1 VRYLMSFWL
10 GFVLAAG
17 LWLGSG
23 WRGASSPAAFTDVA
37 AVETW
42 MAHYHLTPEPARLI
56 QAVDTLVALGALDQ
70 QARLQPAAAFLAALI
85 AEDDGLTAVLSER
98 IAEAAPAKQRLLA
111 QAIALSGL
119 PQWRRLLTLLK
130 RQVPARALE
139 IETLLAEPDTR
150 ATLQLAFDE
159 AGVVLDMVVAH
170 FMATGSEAAALRLVA
185 ALAGS
190 LDNSD
195 PLAASTGDK
204 AKAALALRAASD
216 PRLLDFTR
224 RAAGAQP
231 EPLAGLL
238 RDVVAAATAA
248 AR

>member
-1 VRYLMSFWL
+1 VRYLTSFWL

-23 WRGASSPAAFTDVA
+23 WRGASSPAAFADVA

-56 QAVDTLVALGALDQ
+56 QAIDMLVALGALDQ
-70 QARLQPAAAFLAALI
+70 EARLQPAAAFLAALM
-85 AEDDGLTAVLSER
+85 AEDDGLAAVLSER
-98 IAEAAPAKQRLLA
+98 IAEAPPAKQRL
-111 QAIALSGL
+111 
-119 PQWRRLLTLLK
+119 LLTLLK

-139 IETLLAEPDTR
+139 IETLLAGPDTR
-150 ATLQLAFDE
+150 ATLSLAFDE

-170 FMATGSEAAALRLVA
+170 FMATGSEAAALRLVT

-190 LDNSD
+190 LDDSD
-195 PLAASTGDK
+195 PIAARTGHK
-204 AKAALALRAASD
+204 AKAALVLHAASD
-216 PRLLDFTR
+216 PRLLDVAR
-224 RAAGAQP
+224 READQQG

-238 RDVVAAATAA
+238 REVVAAATAA
-248 AR
+248 AVR